1 MALTTGV
8 CCLPALGAAESKIK
22 CRQVGKEWLQASLP
36 ASGGCL
42 LDITPAFTRRPP
54 ASNSPL
60 SRRTPVPLDEAST
73 VRGRD
78 VRFMERIT
86 SATTLFPK
94 EVTFGGLTLGF
105 QQVNLGRDLSSTRDR
120 CLVLEAMNT

>member
-1 MALTTGV
+1 MAPG
-8 CCLPALGAAESKIK
+8 LPPSFPPFLACG
-22 CRQVGKEWLQASLP
+22 
-36 ASGGCL
+36 
-42 LDITPAFTRRPP
+42 DITPAFTRRPP
-54 ASNSPL
+54 VSNSPL

-78 VRFMERIT
+78 GRFTERIT

-94 EVTFGGLTLGF
+94 EVPSGGLTLGF
-105 QQVNLGRDLSSTRDR
+105 QQVNLGRDLSSTQDR